1 MLGVSKELDN
11 VRQREAALRETSGA
25 WSVLVCGYV
34 FAGAFRVVCGVC
46 RVMGVHRAWG
56 SEGSFLRFPPTNTR
70 THKPKTRAETTDSR
84 IQWFSIFSIVILL
97 AVATWQVVFL
107 KQFFRSKKLL

>member
-1 MLGVSKELDN
+1 MRLGAVLCHA
-11 VRQREAALRETSGA
+11 VRRCA
-25 WSVLVCGYV
+25 VLTARVPFGVPFLCVCVTLG
-34 FAGAFRVVCGVC
+34 
-46 RVMGVHRAWG
+46 MGSHSRCH
-56 SEGSFLRFPPTNTR
+56 PTPH
-70 THKPKTRAETTDSR
+70 THAETTDSR